1 MLPDGTK
8 VQAPHNSR
16 DNRISVSTS
25 GKLIIKA
32 VDHSDSGVY
41 YCIAQV
47 KGDLDIMAF
56 RVSVLGATVQSFA
69 GEGSSLIKY
78 TGEPIAL
85 PCNTSAIPDAQL
97 DWILPNNNIVNV
109 YSNTTRGYVFQNG
122 TLFIQQSQ
130 ISDSGYY
137 RCVAV
142 NQHGVDTFATKIT
155 VIRKRATPPSKRI
168 SMKPQSVSGVSTKI
182 RVRVNEDEE
191 ASGDSN
197 FQQPQHERL
206 SSNSDTVSESG
217 GNQNK
222 TPGYR
227 HRNSGRRLRI
237 MSRLKPKGSTVPE
250 GQRTFDTRR
259 RVNVSNNKI
268 DPQRWADILAKI
280 RERTAAKTTTS
291 PSSDVVSRTSSTK
304 NVKKI
309 KSSASKHLNTEER
322 ESSDNTEELSTDETN
337 FEDEELFP
345 VTTPESRF
353 SQDNSRLA
361 AEPTYS
367 NKEIDYTYQI
377 SAPQTYTDLNI
388 VTTTNTQIL
397 QSTSVP
403 QETKDFV
410 ESFQENY
417 VSEQDPKTSMAT
429 SMRSMDVQQNHIDT
443 LERNTVF
450 IVSSTSLVSVS
461 TTEPERSSKQTT
473 FSTTDSTLNEEGIQ
487 DIFKADSITPSFAD
501 VIITEAPSP
510 FSRTST
516 TENISKQKNEQKHHS
531 THESRNPVNA
541 INTHL
546 SPETIKSTAAST
558 TTETTQVN
566 STTPHSRQRPYS
578 RRRLGNRRRYRPR
591 PRPGQM
597 IPHRPTIAMKTEMSV
612 THATERTSLPV
623 VALTTSQSSVMM
635 QSTNVKSEVRE
646 SELERQLP
654 KTSFNTKPTTTS
666 TVYMSPNQT
675 STNTVVQIVNTDSEG
690 KPGVI
695 SNSFIRSTNPPVNN
709 VTVKSNS
716 PATQSSTSS
725 TFVTP
730 VVSRTFGSTIPG
742 KGPEKTIKIQVAT
755 EAVPTSTPYVGSSLA
770 ISPTDFINIG
780 VTTTKALDLITTT
793 TPNPGT
799 IQNPKRW
806 LPDKENQH
814 KNISKLVYPGQTT
827 NHTVTPAEDEPTK
840 QKYTIGVLPIQP
852 SSPPAPS
859 STSEHYSKITTIQ
872 VDQTPKS
879 HAKPNTSNINAHGK
893 NKEIRKTHG
902 GEGFNN
908 SLRVTANK
916 PSIFTSSKQGF
927 VLTKHSDVKVT
938 ARPPIPFTR
947 SWPQNPKINTSFT
960 NKPEII
966 AFTGQAPPPRRNYIS
981 ITMSTRRPATTS
993 ASPPYRP
1000 HIPFLNRHSNRI
1012 QTGPIAGSRNFG
1024 SNYIPDRQGTG
1035 VRLPSINQR
1044 YPYYQNG
1051 KNPYMVQ
1058 KPDLSKT
1065 PTRTKPPA
1073 TNATIQAEE
1082 PSTVPVRA
1090 SAVSTPRPAS
1100 TATIQAEEP
1109 STVPVR
1115 SSTVSIPRP
1124 ATTATTQYKEPSTVP
1139 VRASAVSTPRP
1150 ASTATTQSKEPSTVP
1165 VRSSTV
1171 SISRPATTATTQ
1183 SKEPSTIPVRS
1194 STLSTPRPATSAS
1207 LLAVRTTTTTVAS
1220 STRIPPITRTTSL
1233 ITTTTR
1239 PHWNGVYNHRLP
1251 IAPFIP
1257 KVETPIQ
1264 NGLSIP
1270 HPSPN
1275 VRVYRGRPKITTNNL
1290 HTVSV
1295 QAEMDA
1301 VLPCDTVG
1309 EPEPFL
1315 TWTKVST
1322 GAVIAINRKIQRFEV
1337 LKNGTFVIQNAQL
1350 QDRGQ
1355 YLCTVQNQYG
1365 VDKMIVTLI
1374 VLAQQPRM
1382 LVSRYQDVTVYLGD
1396 TANMACRA
1404 QGLPTPQIAWILP
1417 DRTIMRAATQT
1428 GSRIM
1433 LFENGTLSVT
1443 STNFPDRGI
1452 YKCIA
1457 SNAAGAD
1464 SLSVRLHVAALP
1476 PMIQQQRSENF
1487 TLAEGQTVYIHC
1499 TAKAA
1504 PVPNVRWILF
1514 DGTQVRPSQFV
1525 NGNLFVFPNGTLY
1538 IRNLSPKDSGN
1549 YECMASNAVG
1559 ASRRTVSVTVK
1570 KKTTTAKI
1578 TATSPQRTDVTYGG
1592 ALRLDC
1598 SASGDP
1604 GPRII
1609 WRVPSKKLV
1618 DTQYS
1623 FDPRI
1628 KVYIN
1633 GTLVVQMVTEKDEG
1647 DYLCVARNKMGDDY
1661 VLLKVN
1667 VMMKPAKIE
1676 YKQQTNKKVTYG
1688 GDLKVDCIASGL
1700 PDPDITWGL
1709 PDGTMVNSV
1718 MQSDDSGIRTK
1729 RYVVFNNG
1737 TLYFNEVGMRE
1748 EGNYTC
1754 YAENRMGKDEM
1765 KVHVKVVADSPT
1777 IKNKTYSV
1785 INVPYGEHI
1794 SLKCNAKGEPAPR
1807 IVWLSPTNRIIP
1819 TSSDKY
1825 QVHSDGMLLIQKAQ
1839 RFDNGNYTCLA
1850 KNSAGEDKKVVR
1862 VDVQVAPPSINGHR
1876 NAVNTVKQTAIK
1888 EQRKLFDCKTE
1899 GMPLPRVMWLLPEN
1913 VVLPAPY
1920 YGSRITVHRNGTLDI
1935 KSIRKTDAVQL
1946 VCIARNEGGEAR
1958 LIIDL
1963 DVTEK
1968 LEKPVLKNPL
1978 NETLTLTVGTSVRLN
1993 CSAEGR
1999 PTPEIVWILPNGS
2012 QLTSGSQLYRVYH
2025 GQDGTLHISSTSV
2038 TEAGTYRCLAK
2049 NEAGQTER
2057 TVSLEIGKKTE
2068 INNPYTGLVSIIS
2081 GENLLLHCSAGGN
2094 PPPKLFW
2101 TLPNGMIL
2109 SHPQTV
2115 GRYAVLQN
2123 GTLTVQ
2129 QASVYDRGTYS
2140 CKSVNEYG
2148 TSLMSVPVIVIA
2160 YPPRITNG
2168 PAPVTYARPGPAIQL
2183 NCMAIGIPKADI
2195 TWELPD
2201 KTRLTVTSHA
2211 RLFGNKYLHPQGSLI
2226 IQKPSQMDTAVL
2238 CFIVYVQ
2245 KQADP
2250 GSTFIWTCT
2259 TQPFTIRFSCLSSTR
2274 AKRCR
2279 RVYHSSHPEVKDR
2292 SLKGRRSG
2300 GHKDVSD
2307 SCKWIVHALGLQH
2320 IQMTFN
2326 NQEHDTDSF
2335 DLTF

>member
-1 MLPDGTK
+1 MAYLHTLSLVLIVALGLPEAVVSCPHPCACYLPTEVHCTFRSLIQVPSRIPKHVERINLGFNTINSITESSLAGLRKLELLMIHGNDIHNIPNAVFKDLISLQVLKMSYNKVKVITGQTFQGLSSLMRLHVDNNKIEFIHPDAFSGMTSLRLVHLEGNLLQQLHPNTFATFSFLQYFKMSTVRHLYLSDNAIRTLPSEMFRTLPLLENVYLHGNPWTCDCRLNWLLNWNKNTGGVLKCKKDKAYEGGQMCPMCSKPKQLTKKEIMQLDDVSCTRPTIQSPLKHSTSSPGEDNESELMSMEEYQEPFGNVTLNMTDEHGNKIDLNCRINSPSDSTKIKWDHINPQQIAINMTLSLDVECSIDRERYEKLWKLIAYYSEVPVHLEKEIMLSKEPHLSFRYKQDIEKDAYYFTGVKANILAQPSWLMQSSVDIQLNRKQSTTKNIKLAFITRFSQTLDTEITRRQRSKWVMIESKEETKTVVSVVAGTLCQLNCNVLSSGDPSVQWMLPDGTK
-8 VQAPHNSR
+8 VQAPHNSG
-16 DNRISVSTS
+16 DNRISISTS

-32 VDHSDSGVY
+32 VAHSDSGVY

-69 GEGSSLIKY
+69 GEGSSLTKY

-85 PCNTSAIPDAQL
+85 PCNASAIPDAQL

-155 VIRKRATPPSKRI
+155 VIRKRATHPSKRI

-197 FQQPQHERL
+197 FQQPQDERL
-206 SSNSDTVSESG
+206 SSNSDTGSESG

-237 MSRLKPKGSTVPE
+237 KSRLKPKGSAVPE
-250 GQRTFDTRR
+250 GQRTFDARR

-291 PSSDVVSRTSSTK
+291 PSSDDGVVSRTSSTK

-309 KSSASKHLNTEER
+309 KSSASKHLNTKER

-345 VTTPESRF
+345 VTTP
-353 SQDNSRLA
+353 
-361 AEPTYS
+361 
-367 NKEIDYTYQI
+367 
-377 SAPQTYTDLNI
+377 QT
-388 VTTTNTQIL
+388 
-397 QSTSVP
+397 
-403 QETKDFV
+403 
-410 ESFQENY
+410 
-417 VSEQDPKTSMAT
+417 
-429 SMRSMDVQQNHIDT
+429 
-443 LERNTVF
+443 
-450 IVSSTSLVSVS
+450 
-461 TTEPERSSKQTT
+461 
-473 FSTTDSTLNEEGIQ
+473 
-487 DIFKADSITPSFAD
+487 
-501 VIITEAPSP
+501 
-510 FSRTST
+510 
-516 TENISKQKNEQKHHS
+516 
-531 THESRNPVNA
+531 
-541 INTHL
+541 
-546 SPETIKSTAAST
+546 AST

-566 STTPHSRQRPYS
+566 SATPHSRQRPYS

-654 KTSFNTKPTTTS
+654 KTSYNTKPTTTS

-675 STNTVVQIVNTDSEG
+675 STNTVVQIVNTDSE
-690 KPGVI
+690 
-695 SNSFIRSTNPPVNN
+695 
-709 VTVKSNS
+709 
-716 PATQSSTSS
+716 
-725 TFVTP
+725 
-730 VVSRTFGSTIPG
+730 
-742 KGPEKTIKIQVAT
+742 
-755 EAVPTSTPYVGSSLA
+755 
-770 ISPTDFINIG
+770 
-780 VTTTKALDLITTT
+780 
-793 TPNPGT
+793 
-799 IQNPKRW
+799 
-806 LPDKENQH
+806 
-814 KNISKLVYPGQTT
+814 
-827 NHTVTPAEDEPTK
+827 
-840 QKYTIGVLPIQP
+840 
-852 SSPPAPS
+852 
-859 STSEHYSKITTIQ
+859 
-872 VDQTPKS
+872 
-879 HAKPNTSNINAHGK
+879 
-893 NKEIRKTHG
+893 
-902 GEGFNN
+902 
-908 SLRVTANK
+908 
-916 PSIFTSSKQGF
+916 
-927 VLTKHSDVKVT
+927 
-938 ARPPIPFTR
+938 
-947 SWPQNPKINTSFT
+947 
-960 NKPEII
+960 
-966 AFTGQAPPPRRNYIS
+966 
-981 ITMSTRRPATTS
+981 
-993 ASPPYRP
+993 
-1000 HIPFLNRHSNRI
+1000 
-1012 QTGPIAGSRNFG
+1012 
-1024 SNYIPDRQGTG
+1024 
-1035 VRLPSINQR
+1035 
-1044 YPYYQNG
+1044 
-1051 KNPYMVQ
+1051 
-1058 KPDLSKT
+1058 
-1065 PTRTKPPA
+1065 
-1073 TNATIQAEE
+1073 
-1082 PSTVPVRA
+1082 
-1090 SAVSTPRPAS
+1090 
-1100 TATIQAEEP
+1100 
-1109 STVPVR
+1109 
-1115 SSTVSIPRP
+1115 
-1124 ATTATTQYKEPSTVP
+1124 
-1139 VRASAVSTPRP
+1139 
-1150 ASTATTQSKEPSTVP
+1150 
-1165 VRSSTV
+1165 
-1171 SISRPATTATTQ
+1171 
-1183 SKEPSTIPVRS
+1183 
-1194 STLSTPRPATSAS
+1194 
-1207 LLAVRTTTTTVAS
+1207 AVRTTTTTVAS
-1220 STRIPPITRTTSL
+1220 STRTPPITRTTSL

-1396 TANMACRA
+1396 TANMECRA
-1404 QGLPTPQIAWILP
+1404 QGLPTPQISWILP

-1709 PDGTMVNSV
+1709 PDGTMINSV

-1765 KVHVKVVADSPT
+1765 KVHVKVVADSPI

-1785 INVPYGEHI
+1785 INVPYGEPI

-1807 IVWLSPTNRIIP
+1807 IIWLSPTNRIIP

-1850 KNSAGEDKKVVR
+1850 KNSAGEDKKVIR

-1888 EQRKLFDCKTE
+1888 EQRKLLDCKAE

-1935 KSIRKTDAVQL
+1935 KSIRKTDAVHL

-1963 DVTEK
+1963 DVTEN

-1978 NETLTLTVGTSVRLN
+1978 NETLTLTVGTSVRMN

-2025 GQDGTLHISSTSV
+2025 GQDGTLHISSPSV

-2049 NEAGQTER
+2049 NEVGQTER

-2068 INNPYTGLVSIIS
+2068 INNPYTGLVSIIN

-2109 SHPQTV
+2109 SRPQTV

-2123 GTLTVQ
+2123 GSLTVQ

-2201 KTRLTVTSHA
+2201 KSRLTVTSHA

-2226 IQKPSQMDTAVL
+2226 IQKPSQMDTG
-2238 CFIVYVQ
+2238 FY
-2245 KQADP
+2245 K
-2250 GSTFIWTCT
+2250 CT
-2259 TQPFTIRFSCLSSTR
+2259 
-2274 AKRCR
+2274 AKN
-2279 RVYHSSHPEVKDR
+2279 
-2292 SLKGRRSG
+2292 LIG
-2300 GHKDVSD
+2300 SD
-2307 SCKWIVHALGLQH
+2307 SKATYVHV
-2320 IQMTFN
+2320 F
-2326 NQEHDTDSF
+2326 
-2335 DLTF
+2335 

>member
-1 MLPDGTK
+1 MFRTLPLLENVYLHGNPWTCDCRLNWLLNWNKNTGGVLKCKKDKAYEGGQMCPMCSKPKQLTKKEIMQLDDVSCTRPTIQSPLKHSTSSPGEDNESELMSMEEYQEPFGNVTLNMTDEHGNKVDLNCRINSPSDSTKIKWDHINPQQIAINMTLSLDVECSIDRERYEKLWKLIAYYSEVPVHLEKEIMLSKEPHLSFRYKQDIEKDAYYFTGVKANILAQPSWLMQSSVDIQLNRKKSTTKNIKLAFITRFSQTLDTEITRRQRSKWVMIESKEETKTVVSVVAGTLCQLNCNVLSSGDPSIQWMLPDGTK

-16 DNRISVSTS
+16 DNRISISTS

-56 RVSVLGATVQSFA
+56 RVSVQGATVQAFA
-69 GEGSSLIKY
+69 GEGSSLTKY

-85 PCNTSAIPDAQL
+85 PCNASAIPDAQL

-206 SSNSDTVSESG
+206 SSNSDTRSESG

-227 HRNSGRRLRI
+227 NRNSGRRLRI
-237 MSRLKPKGSTVPE
+237 KSRLKPKGSAVPE
-250 GQRTFDTRR
+250 GQRTFDARR
-259 RVNVSNNKI
+259 RVKVSNNKI
-268 DPQRWADILAKI
+268 DPQQWADILAKI

-291 PSSDVVSRTSSTK
+291 PSSDDGVVSRTSSTK

-309 KSSASKHLNTEER
+309 KSSASKHLNTKER
-322 ESSDNTEELSTDETN
+322 ESSDNTEKLSTDETN

-367 NKEIDYTYQI
+367 NKEIDHTYQI

-388 VTTTNTQIL
+388 VSTTNSPIL
-397 QSTSVP
+397 QSNSIP

-417 VSEQDPKTSMAT
+417 VNEQDPKTSMAT
-429 SMRSMDVQQNHIDT
+429 TMRIMDIQQNHIDT
-443 LERNTVF
+443 LEKNTVF

-473 FSTTDSTLNEEGIQ
+473 FSTTDSKLNEEGIQ
-487 DIFKADSITPSFAD
+487 DIFKAVSFTPSFGD

-531 THESRNPVNA
+531 TYESRNPVNA

-546 SPETIKSTAAST
+546 SPEIIKSTAAST
-558 TTETTQVN
+558 TTETTQDN
-566 STTPHSRQRPYS
+566 SSASHSRQRPYS

-591 PRPGQM
+591 TGQV
-597 IPHRPTIAMKTEMSV
+597 IPHRPTTTMKTEMSV
-612 THATERTSLPV
+612 THATERTSLSV
-623 VALTTSQSSVMM
+623 IALTTSQTSVMM
-635 QSTNVKSEVRE
+635 QSTNVKSEIRE

-654 KTSFNTKPTTTS
+654 KTSYNTKPTTTS

-690 KPGVI
+690 RPGVI

-709 VTVKSNS
+709 LTVKSNS

-725 TFVTP
+725 TFVTS
-730 VVSRTFGSTIPG
+730 VVSRTFGSTISG
-742 KGPEKTIKIQVAT
+742 RGPEKTIKIQVAT

-770 ISPTDFINIG
+770 INPTDFINFG
-780 VTTTKALDLITTT
+780 VTTTKALDRIITT

-806 LPDKENQH
+806 HPDKEKQN
-814 KNISKLVYPGQTT
+814 KNIQKLVYPGQTT
-827 NHTVTPAEDEPTK
+827 NHTVTP
-840 QKYTIGVLPIQP
+840 
-852 SSPPAPS
+852 
-859 STSEHYSKITTIQ
+859 
-872 VDQTPKS
+872 
-879 HAKPNTSNINAHGK
+879 
-893 NKEIRKTHG
+893 
-902 GEGFNN
+902 
-908 SLRVTANK
+908 
-916 PSIFTSSKQGF
+916 
-927 VLTKHSDVKVT
+927 
-938 ARPPIPFTR
+938 
-947 SWPQNPKINTSFT
+947 
-960 NKPEII
+960 
-966 AFTGQAPPPRRNYIS
+966 
-981 ITMSTRRPATTS
+981 
-993 ASPPYRP
+993 
-1000 HIPFLNRHSNRI
+1000 
-1012 QTGPIAGSRNFG
+1012 
-1024 SNYIPDRQGTG
+1024 DR
-1035 VRLPSINQR
+1035 
-1044 YPYYQNG
+1044 
-1051 KNPYMVQ
+1051 
-1058 KPDLSKT
+1058 
-1065 PTRTKPPA
+1065 
-1073 TNATIQAEE
+1073 
-1082 PSTVPVRA
+1082 
-1090 SAVSTPRPAS
+1090 
-1100 TATIQAEEP
+1100 
-1109 STVPVR
+1109 
-1115 SSTVSIPRP
+1115 
-1124 ATTATTQYKEPSTVP
+1124 
-1139 VRASAVSTPRP
+1139 
-1150 ASTATTQSKEPSTVP
+1150 
-1165 VRSSTV
+1165 
-1171 SISRPATTATTQ
+1171 
-1183 SKEPSTIPVRS
+1183 
-1194 STLSTPRPATSAS
+1194 
-1207 LLAVRTTTTTVAS
+1207 
-1220 STRIPPITRTTSL
+1220 
-1233 ITTTTR
+1233 
-1239 PHWNGVYNHRLP
+1239 
-1251 IAPFIP
+1251 
-1257 KVETPIQ
+1257 
-1264 NGLSIP
+1264 
-1270 HPSPN
+1270 
-1275 VRVYRGRPKITTNNL
+1275 
-1290 HTVSV
+1290 
-1295 QAEMDA
+1295 
-1301 VLPCDTVG
+1301 
-1309 EPEPFL
+1309 
-1315 TWTKVST
+1315 
-1322 GAVIAINRKIQRFEV
+1322 AVIAINRKIQRFEV

-1355 YLCTVQNQYG
+1355 YLCTAQNQYG
-1365 VDKMIVTLI
+1365 VDKMIVTLT

-1396 TANMACRA
+1396 TANMECRA
-1404 QGLPTPQIAWILP
+1404 QGLPAPQISWILP
-1417 DRTIMRAATQT
+1417 DRTIMRAATKN
-1428 GSRIM
+1428 GGRIM
-1433 LFENGTLSVT
+1433 LFENGTLSVA

-1464 SLSVRLHVAALP
+1464 SLSVSLHVAALP

-1504 PVPNVRWILF
+1504 PVPNIRWILF

-1538 IRNLSPKDSGN
+1538 IRNLSSKDSGN
-1549 YECMASNAVG
+1549 YECMASNALG

-1718 MQSDDSGIRTK
+1718 MQSDDSGIRTR

-1765 KVHVKVVADSPT
+1765 KVHVKVVADSPK

-1785 INVPYGEHI
+1785 VNVPYGEPI

-1807 IVWLSPTNRIIP
+1807 IVWLSPTNRISP

-1935 KSIRKTDAVQL
+1935 KSIRKTDSVLL

-2025 GQDGTLHISSTSV
+2025 RQDGTLHISSPSV

-2057 TVSLEIGKKTE
+2057 TVLLEIGKITE
-2068 INNPYTGLVSIIS
+2068 INNPYTGLVSIIN
-2081 GENLLLHCSAGGN
+2081 GENLLLHCSAVGS

-2109 SHPQTV
+2109 NRPQTV

-2123 GTLTVQ
+2123 GSLTVQ
-2129 QASVYDRGTYS
+2129 QASVYDRGTYF

-2168 PAPVTYARPGPAIQL
+2168 PAPVTYASPGPAIQL

-2226 IQKPSQMDTAVL
+2226 IQKPSQMDTG
-2238 CFIVYVQ
+2238 FY
-2245 KQADP
+2245 K
-2250 GSTFIWTCT
+2250 CT
-2259 TQPFTIRFSCLSSTR
+2259 
-2274 AKRCR
+2274 AKN
-2279 RVYHSSHPEVKDR
+2279 
-2292 SLKGRRSG
+2292 LIG
-2300 GHKDVSD
+2300 SD
-2307 SCKWIVHALGLQH
+2307 SKATYVHV
-2320 IQMTFN
+2320 F
-2326 NQEHDTDSF
+2326 
-2335 DLTF
+2335 